1 MGSDGGLGD
10 GQGQCAWSWQWARA
24 CAWVRVWARA
34 WVGTTGMPMSE
45 GMDMNNGKISCI
57 YYYFL
62 CAPKK
67 YVRTDI
73 EEYGWVQ
80 MGEYGC
86 G

>member
-1 MGSDGGLGD
+1 MS
-10 GQGQCAWSWQWARA
+10 
-24 CAWVRVWARA
+24 
-34 WVGTTGMPMSE
+34 MSE

-62 CAPKK
+62 CDPKK

-86 G
+86 GWVRYDV